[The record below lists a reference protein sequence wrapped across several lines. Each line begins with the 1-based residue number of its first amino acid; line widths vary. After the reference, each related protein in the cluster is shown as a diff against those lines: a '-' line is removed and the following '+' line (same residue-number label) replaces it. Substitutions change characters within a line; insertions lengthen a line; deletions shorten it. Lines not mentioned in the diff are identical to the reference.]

1 MSEIIIGNDMDNIEV
16 KEKKEELATPLK
28 GKVVNCKLLNVRKRP
43 KRDAEI
49 LRVIAKDDEVEILNT
64 AGEFL
69 RVKLSDGT
77 YGFCMSTYIG

>member
-1 MSEIIIGNDMDNIEV
+1 MSEII
-16 KEKKEELATPLK
+16 EKKEELKQEVKT
-28 GKVVNCKLLNVRKRP
+28 GRVVNCQLLNVRKRP

-49 LRVIAKDDEVEILNT
+49 LRVIAKDDEVEILNNT
-64 AGEFL
+64 GEFL

>member
-1 MSEIIIGNDMDNIEV
+1 MSEIV
-16 KEKKEELATPLK
+16 EKKEELKPEVKT
-28 GKVVNCKLLNVRKRP
+28 GKVVNCQLLNVRKRP
-43 KRDAEI
+43 QRNAEI
-49 LRVIAKDDEVEILNT
+49 LRVIEKDDEVEILNN

>member
-1 MSEIIIGNDMDNIEV
+1 MSEIV
-16 KEKKEELATPLK
+16 EKKEELKTEVK
-28 GKVVNCKLLNVRKRP
+28 TGKVVNCQLLNVRKRP

-49 LRVIAKDDEVEILNT
+49 LRVISKDDEVEILNG

-77 YGFCMSTYIG
+77 YGFCMSMYIG

>member
-1 MSEIIIGNDMDNIEV
+1 MSEIIIGN
-16 KEKKEELATPLK
+16 KEELKQEVKT
-28 GKVVNCKLLNVRKRP
+28 GKVVNCQLLNVRKRP

-49 LRVIAKDDEVEILNT
+49 LRVIAKDDKVEIIST

-77 YGFCMSTYIG
+77 YGFCMGMYIG

>member
-1 MSEIIIGNDMDNIEV
+1 MSEIV
-16 KEKKEELATPLK
+16 EKKEELKPEVKT
-28 GKVVNCKLLNVRKRP
+28 GKVVNCQLLNVRKRP

-49 LRVIAKDDEVEILNT
+49 LRVITKDDEVEILNT
-64 AGEFL
+64 TGEFL

>member
-1 MSEIIIGNDMDNIEV
+1 MSEII
-16 KEKKEELATPLK
+16 EKKEELKPEVKT
-28 GKVVNCKLLNVRKRP
+28 GRVVNCQLLNVRKRP

-49 LRVIAKDDEVEILNT
+49 LRVISKDDEVEILNT
-64 AGEFL
+64 VGEFL

>member
-1 MSEIIIGNDMDNIEV
+1 MSEIV
-16 KEKKEELATPLK
+16 EKKEELKPEVKT
-28 GKVVNCKLLNVRKRP
+28 GKVVNCQLLNVRKRP

-49 LRVIAKDDEVEILNT
+49 LRVIEKDDEVEILNN

>member
-1 MSEIIIGNDMDNIEV
+1 MSEII
-16 KEKKEELATPLK
+16 EKKEELNQEVKT
-28 GKVVNCKLLNVRKRP
+28 GRVVNCQLLNVRKRP

-69 RVKLSDGT
+69 RVKLSDGA

>member
-1 MSEIIIGNDMDNIEV
+1 MSEIV
-16 KEKKEELATPLK
+16 EKKEELKSEVKT
-28 GKVVNCKLLNVRKRP
+28 GKVVNCQLLNVRKRP

-49 LRVIAKDDEVEILNT
+49 LRVIEKDDEVEILNN

-77 YGFCMSTYIG
+77 YGFCISMYIG

>member
-1 MSEIIIGNDMDNIEV
+1 MSEIV
-16 KEKKEELATPLK
+16 EKKEELKSEVKT

-49 LRVIAKDDEVEILNT
+49 LRVIAKDDEVEILNV

-77 YGFCMSTYIG
+77 YGFCMSMYIG

>member
-1 MSEIIIGNDMDNIEV
+1 MSEIV
-16 KEKKEELATPLK
+16 EKKEELKSEVKT
-28 GKVVNCKLLNVRKRP
+28 GKVVNCQLLNVRKRP

>member
-1 MSEIIIGNDMDNIEV
+1 MSEIV
-16 KEKKEELATPLK
+16 EKKEELKSEVKT
-28 GKVVNCKLLNVRKRP
+28 GKVVNCQLLNVRKRP

-49 LRVIAKDDEVEILNT
+49 VRVIAKDDEVEILNT

>member
-1 MSEIIIGNDMDNIEV
+1 MSEIIEKQEELKPEV
-16 KEKKEELATPLK
+16 KT
-28 GKVVNCKLLNVRKRP
+28 GRVVNCQLLNVRKRP

-64 AGEFL
+64 VGEFL

>member
-1 MSEIIIGNDMDNIEV
+1 MSEIIIGN
-16 KEKKEELATPLK
+16 KEELKSEVKT
-28 GKVVNCKLLNVRKRP
+28 GKVINCQLLNVRKRP

-49 LRVIAKDDEVEILNT
+49 LRVIAKDDEVEILSD

-77 YGFCMSTYIG
+77 YGFCMSMYIG

>member
-1 MSEIIIGNDMDNIEV
+1 MSEII
-16 KEKKEELATPLK
+16 EKKEELKPEVKT
-28 GKVVNCKLLNVRKRP
+28 GRVVNCQLLNVRKRP

-49 LRVIAKDDEVEILNT
+49 LRVIAKDDEVEIINT

>member
-1 MSEIIIGNDMDNIEV
+1 MSEII
-16 KEKKEELATPLK
+16 EKKEELKPEVKT
-28 GKVVNCKLLNVRKRP
+28 GRVVNCQLLNVRKRP

-64 AGEFL
+64 VGEFL
-69 RVKLSDGT
+69 RVKLSDGA

>member
-1 MSEIIIGNDMDNIEV
+1 MSEIV
-16 KEKKEELATPLK
+16 EKKEELKPEVKT
-28 GKVVNCKLLNVRKRP
+28 GKVVNCQLLNVRKRP

-49 LRVIAKDDEVEILNT
+49 LRVIEKDDEVEILNN

-77 YGFCMSTYIG
+77 YGFCMSMCIG

>member
-1 MSEIIIGNDMDNIEV
+1 MSEIIIGN
-16 KEKKEELATPLK
+16 KEELKPEVKT
-28 GKVVNCKLLNVRKRP
+28 GKVINYRLLKVRKRP

-49 LRVIAKDDEVEILNT
+49 LRVIEKDDEVEILNN

-77 YGFCMSTYIG
+77 YGFCMSMYIG

>member
-1 MSEIIIGNDMDNIEV
+1 MSEII
-16 KEKKEELATPLK
+16 EKKEELKPEVKT
-28 GKVVNCKLLNVRKRP
+28 GRVVNCQLLNVRKRP

-49 LRVIAKDDEVEILNT
+49 LRVIAKDDEVEIFNT
-64 AGEFL
+64 VGEFL

>member
-1 MSEIIIGNDMDNIEV
+1 MSEIV
-16 KEKKEELATPLK
+16 EKKEELKPEVKT
-28 GKVVNCKLLNVRKRP
+28 GKVVNCQLLNVRKRP
-43 KRDAEI
+43 KRNAEI
-49 LRVIAKDDEVEILNT
+49 LRVIEKDDEVEILNN

>member
-1 MSEIIIGNDMDNIEV
+1 MSEII
-16 KEKKEELATPLK
+16 EKKEELKPEVKT
-28 GKVVNCKLLNVRKRP
+28 GRVVNCQLLNVRKRP

-49 LRVIAKDDEVEILNT
+49 LRVIEKDDEVEILNT
-64 AGEFL
+64 VGEFL

>member
-1 MSEIIIGNDMDNIEV
+1 MSEIV
-16 KEKKEELATPLK
+16 EKKEELKPEVKT
-28 GKVVNCKLLNVRKRP
+28 GKVINCQLLNVRKRP

-49 LRVIAKDDEVEILNT
+49 LRVIEKDDEVEILNN

-77 YGFCMSTYIG
+77 YGFCMSMYIG

>member
-1 MSEIIIGNDMDNIEV
+1 MSEIV
-16 KEKKEELATPLK
+16 EKKEELKPEVKT
-28 GKVVNCKLLNVRKRP
+28 GKVVNCQLLNVRKRP

-49 LRVIAKDDEVEILNT
+49 LRVIEKDDEVEILNT

>member
-1 MSEIIIGNDMDNIEV
+1 MSEII
-16 KEKKEELATPLK
+16 EKKEELKSEVKT
-28 GKVVNCKLLNVRKRP
+28 GRVVNCQLLNVRKRP

-49 LRVIAKDDEVEILNT
+49 LRVIAKDDEVEILNN

>member
-1 MSEIIIGNDMDNIEV
+1 MSEIV
-16 KEKKEELATPLK
+16 EKKEELKSEVKT
-28 GKVVNCKLLNVRKRP
+28 GKVVNCQLLNVRKRP

-64 AGEFL
+64 VGEFL
-69 RVKLSDGT
+69 RVKLSDGA